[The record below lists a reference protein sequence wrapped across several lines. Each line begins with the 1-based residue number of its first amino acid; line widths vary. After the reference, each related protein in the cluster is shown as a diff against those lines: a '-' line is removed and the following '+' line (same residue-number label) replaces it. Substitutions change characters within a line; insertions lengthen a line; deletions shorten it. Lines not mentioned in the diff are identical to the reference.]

1 MPAHYWPS
9 RTNGGHLG
17 LAKEHTVL
25 QGLGWEARIAN
36 ENKLNTRLLA
46 SDKTAAHAAWLAD
59 ISRNHACQLRYAP
72 GAGPVPRALPV
83 GTGGAFVPVYDTPPR
98 PRRPKSAAA
107 AVGGGVA
114 AAVGGGVAARP
125 ASARRDRHR
134 PPPVS
139 GEVGPAPATVPL
151 SAAAKA
157 ARAEECKLH
166 VERMASGRND
176 EGVYMPTADSPP
188 MPPPISL
195 PPSARAQRSLAL
207 REVLAASHRSR
218 AAARRGEAQ
227 EAKRSEAEA
236 AAEAA
241 AVVVHAAERRRV
253 LKRLQAAVVE
263 RRRALGP
270 EHPHTIVAVENLR
283 RYRGGP

>member
-25 QGLGWEARIAN
+25 QGLGWEAHIAN

-46 SDKTAAHAAWLAD
+46 SDKTDAHAAWLAD

-72 GAGPVPRALPV
+72 GADPLPRALSV

-98 PRRPKSAAA
+98 PRRPKSA
-107 AVGGGVA
+107 A

-166 VERMASGRND
+166 VQRLASARND
-176 EGVYMPTADSPP
+176 EGVYMPTAAARAMNGDPPP

-195 PPSARAQRSLAL
+195 PPSAHAQRSLAL

-227 EAKRSEAEA
+227 EAKRSEAEE

-241 AVVVHAAERRRV
+241 AVAVHAAERRRV

-270 EHPHTIVAVENLR
+270 EPPHTIEAVDNLR
-283 RYRGGP
+283 RCRGGP

>member
-1 MPAHYWPS
+1 MPARYWPS

-25 QGLGWEARIAN
+25 QGLGWEARIAS

-59 ISRNHACQLRYAP
+59 ISRNHACQLRHAP
-72 GAGPVPRALPV
+72 GAGPLPRALPV

-98 PRRPKSAAA
+98 PHRPKSA
-107 AVGGGVA
+107 A

-134 PPPVS
+134 PPPAS
-139 GEVGPAPATVPL
+139 APPRRPASATVPL
-151 SAAAKA
+151 SVAAAA
-157 ARAEECKLH
+157 ARAKECTLH
-166 VERMASGRND
+166 VKRMASARND
-176 EGVYMPTADSPP
+176 EGVYMLTAAARAMNGDPPP

-195 PPSARAQRSLAL
+195 PASARDQRSLAL

-241 AVVVHAAERRRV
+241 AVAVHAAERRRV

-270 EHPHTIVAVENLR
+270 EHPHTIEAVDNLR

>member
-114 AAVGGGVAARP
+114 ARP
-125 ASARRDRHR
+125 ASAGRCRHR

-166 VERMASGRND
+166 VQRMASGRND
-176 EGVYMPTADSPP
+176 EGVYMPTDSPP

-207 REVLAASHRSR
+207 REVLSASHRSR

-241 AVVVHAAERRRV
+241 AVAVHAAERRRV

>member
-72 GAGPVPRALPV
+72 GAGPLPRALPV

-107 AVGGGVA
+107 AVGGRVA
-114 AAVGGGVAARP
+114 
-125 ASARRDRHR
+125 
-134 PPPVS
+134 
-139 GEVGPAPATVPL
+139 
-151 SAAAKA
+151 
-157 ARAEECKLH
+157 
-166 VERMASGRND
+166 GR
-176 EGVYMPTADSPP
+176 
-188 MPPPISL
+188 
-195 PPSARAQRSLAL
+195 
-207 REVLAASHRSR
+207 
-218 AAARRGEAQ
+218 
-227 EAKRSEAEA
+227 
-236 AAEAA
+236 
-241 AVVVHAAERRRV
+241 
-253 LKRLQAAVVE
+253 
-263 RRRALGP
+263 
-270 EHPHTIVAVENLR
+270 
-283 RYRGGP
+283 

>member
-107 AVGGGVA
+107 SAGF
-114 AAVGGGVAARP
+114 RP
-125 ASARRDRHR
+125 ASCRCRMQTRAPTSGGSFPVAPNARI
-134 PPPVS
+134 
-139 GEVGPAPATVPL
+139 T
-151 SAAAKA
+151 
-157 ARAEECKLH
+157 
-166 VERMASGRND
+166 
-176 EGVYMPTADSPP
+176 
-188 MPPPISL
+188 
-195 PPSARAQRSLAL
+195 
-207 REVLAASHRSR
+207 
-218 AAARRGEAQ
+218 
-227 EAKRSEAEA
+227 
-236 AAEAA
+236 
-241 AVVVHAAERRRV
+241 
-253 LKRLQAAVVE
+253 LK
-263 RRRALGP
+263 
-270 EHPHTIVAVENLR
+270 I
-283 RYRGGP
+283 